1 MHGGPQIKLS
11 QKSFFQLKRKILN
24 QKKKKIER
32 KRILRGT
39 SCSLVP
45 SPLMD
50 GIHQNQ
56 SAITAVPLVVSNHST
71 HPRHL
76 THVNPITNFV
86 ASHPIGKKETD
97 YEIFYMA

>member
-24 QKKKKIER
+24 QKQKKKKKIER

-50 GIHQNQ
+50 GIHPNQ
-56 SAITAVPLVVSNHST
+56 SAITAVLLGVSNHST
-71 HPRHL
+71 P
-76 THVNPITNFV
+76 
-86 ASHPIGKKETD
+86 
-97 YEIFYMA
+97 